1 MPARLIK
8 KVIDGS
14 VIAFDKGTFD
24 EWCVFLQRPHLK
36 RYAPKDTEYF
46 SALKEMGTAHGPDT
60 IYKDF
65 VYVYRKTTHEIDAHV
80 TSLITRLSHKYK
92 SDSLMFDIWMSVI
105 YGGMIAEEN
114 KENAILKKRIKRLGM
129 HQVLVEG
136 MEPKLAANFSKGMKW
151 GEIDKICKEKGF

>member
-1 MPARLIK
+1 MPRLIK

-14 VIAFDKGTFD
+14 IITFDKGSFD
-24 EWCVFLQRPHLK
+24 DWCVFLSRPHLR

-46 SALKEMGTAHGPDT
+46 TALKEMGTAHGADI
-60 IYKDF
+60 IYTDF
-65 VYVYRKTTHEIDAHV
+65 LHVYRKTTTEIDAHV

-129 HQVLVEG
+129 HQVLMED
-136 MEPKLAANFSKGMKW
+136 MEPAQAANFSKGLKW
-151 GEIDKICKEKGF
+151 TVIDEICKEKGF